1 MKDYAIT
8 PDDAE
13 AMVKEASAHNNH
25 QVRYL
30 LKVAADASFA
40 MAMEDPG
47 QNPYMT
53 DTETADMDAV
63 MAEEDRKRLDEAAAT
78 GIKDVVDVSVL
89 KSLATDGST
98 VRLIQEYIPDLFTAM
113 DRVAR
118 MLYLTRSGN
127 SMESAYGDRKVDLL
141 EGKLRKLVA
150 ELGDLIIFLQQGR
163 IDEVRD
169 LIEGPLAASL
179 G

>member
-1 MKDYAIT
+1 
-8 PDDAE
+8 
-13 AMVKEASAHNNH
+13 
-25 QVRYL
+25 
-30 LKVAADASFA
+30 
-40 MAMEDPG
+40 
-47 QNPYMT
+47 
-53 DTETADMDAV
+53 
-63 MAEEDRKRLDEAAAT
+63 
-78 GIKDVVDVSVL
+78 
-89 KSLATDGST
+89 
-98 VRLIQEYIPDLFTAM
+98 M

-127 SMESAYGDRKVDLL
+127 SMEAAYGDGKVDLL